1 MISSGNQSRFSI
13 INTSLPVF
21 DASENHEIFTAE
33 NWSKVEIRMADLK
46 ALKFMVYFLATVQ
59 TKSAAYKNGR
69 PLTSSFIIQPFKGR
83 IIIWSINRVFH
94 SNQYPLGSYNKL
106 TSWASSAL
114 LRPSMSGSWLDKGDR
129 AKKILPKVELHFFQ
143 KSIVRRVTKS
153 ARDLLTPQQDWIN
166 LSWIQISCFR
176 YQVQRDWR
184 KMKIST
190 LFLVQFSYGKK
201 KH

>member
-1 MISSGNQSRFSI
+1 MISSGNQPRFLI
-13 INTSLPVF
+13 ILCQFSMLLKIMRLLTTEYRLK
-21 DASENHEIFTAE
+21 IKT
-33 NWSKVEIRMADLK
+33 WKRIADLK
-46 ALKFMVYFLATVQ
+46 ALKFMVSFLATVQ
-59 TKSAAYKNGR
+59 TKRAAYKNGR

-129 AKKILPKVELHFFQ
+129 AKKKSSQKSSSIFFQ

-166 LSWIQISCFR
+166 
-176 YQVQRDWR
+176 
-184 KMKIST
+184 
-190 LFLVQFSYGKK
+190 
-201 KH
+201 